1 MDGQNI
7 TLSISQRKW
16 MARPVTGLKYF
27 NVFGPNEEHKG
38 DMRSVVSKAFSQ
50 IKIRKA

>member
-1 MDGQNI
+1 MVDHI
-7 TLSISQRKW
+7 
-16 MARPVTGLKYF
+16 TGLKYF

-50 IKIRKA
+50 IKNTEGMTLFKSQKRI